1 MALSKI
7 RRRTPQRAVILEELC
22 AMRTHPTA
30 AELFARVRGRLPR
43 ISLGTVY
50 RNLEVL
56 HGEGLV
62 VKLGLAGTETR
73 FDGTTRPHDHI
84 RCLRCGLIKDLPST
98 VTDQLQDADLAG
110 FEVHGHRLEYFGI
123 CPACRSAGRDALH
136 EVATDGPEAA
146 H

>member
-22 AMRTHPTA
+22 AMSTHPTA
-30 AELFARVRGRLPR
+30 AELFIRVRARLPR

-62 VKLGLAGTETR
+62 VKLGFSGVEAR
-73 FDGTTRPHDHI
+73 FDGATRAHDHI
-84 RCLRCGLIKDLPST
+84 RCVRCGAIHDLPAT
-98 VTDQLQDADLAG
+98 VTDLPRDVDLAG
-110 FEVHGHRLEYFGI
+110 FEVHGHRLEYFGV
-123 CPACRSAGRDALH
+123 CPACRGAGGSLFTGTVPEGPDSAH
-136 EVATDGPEAA
+136 
-146 H
+146 